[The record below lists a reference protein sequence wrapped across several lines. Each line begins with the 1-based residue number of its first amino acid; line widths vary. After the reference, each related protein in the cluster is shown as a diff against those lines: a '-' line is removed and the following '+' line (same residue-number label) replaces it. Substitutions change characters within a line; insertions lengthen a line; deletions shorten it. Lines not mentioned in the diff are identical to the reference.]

1 MCVWS
6 CLCPPELPDSHLAR
20 GAISPDG
27 LCMSR
32 TPLPLPYSVCA
43 CSAVLC
49 TCNRVRRHPCVPTS
63 PWTTCCVPTVDGG
76 WTEWSKWSACSTECA
91 HWRSRECMAP
101 PPQNGGR
108 DCSGTLL
115 DSKNCTD
122 GLCVQSESSE
132 GGAQGGG
139 SGAREAPRPAPTA
152 WPAVKQSLGA
162 LPARQALIST
172 THLPITLSTT
182 LSLSSVS
189 LSFFPFISL
198 DR

>member
-1 MCVWS
+1 
-6 CLCPPELPDSHLAR
+6 
-20 GAISPDG
+20 
-27 LCMSR
+27 
-32 TPLPLPYSVCA
+32 
-43 CSAVLC
+43 
-49 TCNRVRRHPCVPTS
+49 
-63 PWTTCCVPTVDGG
+63 
-76 WTEWSKWSACSTECA
+76 
-91 HWRSRECMAP
+91 MAP